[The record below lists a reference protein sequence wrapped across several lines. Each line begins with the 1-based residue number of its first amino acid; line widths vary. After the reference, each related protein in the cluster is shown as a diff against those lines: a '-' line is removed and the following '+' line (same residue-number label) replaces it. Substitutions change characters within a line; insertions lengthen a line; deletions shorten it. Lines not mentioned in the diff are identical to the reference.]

1 MGVSAVVLLVRV
13 VVRVLGVGTPL
24 GEREGGLMFICAP
37 GEPGTGKSVWMSR
50 AIPIIAGK
58 MRSGG
63 IILDPVGSR
72 AYQSFRTVKNAKEAL
87 YAALSLRAVVVY
99 RKPSVSEVDSIC
111 GYLINQGDR
120 YPRQEQIPGVVLGA
134 DELRWYVAARHSQS
148 AQLVLLARGHRNVN
162 CALVGATQSYSDLP
176 RDLTCSVTQYRIYRC
191 SAPRDLRRMR
201 EDLAIDPNRIR
212 TLSKPPEGSGP
223 REGQFIVYP

>member
-1 MGVSAVVLLVRV
+1 
-13 VVRVLGVGTPL
+13 
-24 GEREGGLMFICAP
+24 MFICAP

-72 AYQSFRTVKNAKEAL
+72 AYQHIRRVTSAKEAL
-87 YAALSLRAVVVY
+87 YAALSMRVVVVY
-99 RKPSVSEVDSIC
+99 RKPTVTDVDSIC

-120 YPRQEQIPGVVLGA
+120 YPHLEQIPPVVLGI
-134 DELRWYVAARHSQS
+134 DELRWYVAARNSQS

-162 CALVGATQSYSDLP
+162 CAMVGATQSYSDLP
-176 RDLTCSVTQYRIYRC
+176 RDLTCSVTQYRIYKC

-201 EDLAIDPNRIR
+201 EDLAILPTTIQRLR
-212 TLSKPPEGSGP
+212 KPIEGLGAK
-223 REGQFIVYP
+223 EGEYIIHP